1 MLIYYQKNYRFIRT
15 YMLKNIQKYDLEKF
29 KQQYIVF

>member
-1 MLIYYQKNYRFIRT
+1 MLIYYQKNYRLT